1 MSTWGLIVE
10 TTTGTGERKH
20 IEAYV
25 LAQLDGTR
33 DDALREL
40 EQRARHYQPSHPMS
54 PKRRR
59 LFRTG
64 DGFLLAVDGA
74 WQSFSTRFTLAELLH
89 DSAAPTPAPVAEP
102 APEPV
107 QAPEPADAVPTATV
121 PQPATEPELDPV
133 ARYDDGVPVRP
144 SWLGRTDL
152 S

>member
-1 MSTWGLIVE
+1 MPTWGLVVE

-20 IEAYV
+20 VEAYV
-25 LAQLDGTR
+25 LAQLDATR

-40 EQRARHYQPSHPMS
+40 ERRAHQYQPTHPMS

-64 DGFLLAVDGA
+64 DGFLLVVDGA

-89 DSAAPTPAPVAEP
+89 DSAAPAPAP

-107 QAPEPADAVPTATV
+107 QAPEPADVAPPADVPRPAPAPV
-121 PQPATEPELDPV
+121 PEPDPV
-133 ARYDDGVPVRP
+133 ARYDDGVPVKP